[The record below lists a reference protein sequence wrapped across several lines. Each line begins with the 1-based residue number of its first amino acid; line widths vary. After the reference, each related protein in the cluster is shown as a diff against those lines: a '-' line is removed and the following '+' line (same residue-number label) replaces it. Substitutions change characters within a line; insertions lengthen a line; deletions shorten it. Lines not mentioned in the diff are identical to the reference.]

1 MKRAAVAPAVLRGG
15 PALALLA
22 LLAACD
28 LGPDFKQPETALP
41 TAWEN
46 ASPGVRAAWPDPDWW
61 RAFKSPQLDALMAQA
76 RAGNT
81 DVAAAAARVVEADAQ
96 ARIAG
101 APLFPSL
108 NAQTNVGPTRI
119 LNNTGQERHHNTYQ
133 GLLNA
138 SYELDFWGKNRAAL
152 EAAQASAAAARFA
165 QDVVWL
171 STASSVASTYFA
183 LLGAQD
189 RLKVAH
195 GNLDR
200 AEHDLRAVSLQ
211 LKQGTVPQLAV
222 VQQQSLAAS
231 VAAAIPPLERE
242 LVLTRNA
249 LALLTGRLPQG
260 VGGGAGSLFDIP
272 VPAVAAGV
280 PSELLA
286 RRPDVQNAEAQLV
299 AANADIKVARAQF
312 FPSFSLTAQGGL
324 TSFGLTQYVTP
335 PLGTYL
341 LLSTV
346 TQPIFQGGALR
357 GQLDRNKARYQ
368 ELLAGTYR
376 KAVLSA
382 FGDVENALAEV
393 KTAADEEAAVQRS
406 VDTAQRSA
414 GLASSGFR
422 GGTGTVLD
430 VLLSQ
435 TATFTARDLL
445 VQARLDRLQSLVRLY
460 AALGGGWTPQS
471 TGAATVALDETAVHK
486 R

>member
-1 MKRAAVAPAVLRGG
+1 MRPAARRALVH
-15 PALALLA
+15 ALLA

-46 ASPGVRAAWPDPDWW
+46 ASPKLRAAWPDPDWW

-108 NAQTNVGPTRI
+108 DAQTNVGPTRV
-119 LNNTGQERHHNTYQ
+119 LNNTGRERHHTTYQ
-133 GLLNA
+133 GLLSA

-152 EAAQASAAAARFA
+152 EAAQASAAAAGYA

-183 LLGAQD
+183 LLSAQE
-189 RLKVAH
+189 RLKVAR

-200 AEHDLRAVSLQ
+200 AEHDLRAVSLE
-211 LKQGTVPQLAV
+211 LKQGTVAQLAV
-222 VQQQSLAAS
+222 VQQQSLTAT

-249 LALLTGRLPQG
+249 LALLVGRLPQRFG
-260 VGGGAGSLFDIP
+260 AGAGGGAGSLFDIP

-324 TSFGLTQYVTP
+324 TSFGLTQYTTP

-341 LLSTV
+341 LLSTI
-346 TQPIFQGGALR
+346 TQPIFRGGALR
-357 GQLDRNKARYQ
+357 GQLDQSKARYQ

-382 FGDVENALAEV
+382 FGDVENALVEV
-393 KTAADEEAAVQRS
+393 KAAADEEAAVQRS
-406 VDTAQRSA
+406 VDTAQRSS
-414 GLASSGFR
+414 GLASAGFR

-435 TATFTARDLL
+435 SATFTARDLL
-445 VQARLDRLQSLVRLY
+445 VQARLDRLQSLVKLY
-460 AALGGGWTPQS
+460 AALGGGWTPPAAAAAAA
-471 TGAATVALDETAVHK
+471 TGA
-486 R
+486 RG

>member
-1 MKRAAVAPAVLRGG
+1 MSRAAVKPTALRGG
-15 PALALLA
+15 PALALLV

-28 LGPDFKQPETALP
+28 LGPDYKKPETALP

-46 ASPGVRAAWPDPDWW
+46 ASPKVRAGWPDPDWW

-108 NAQTNVGPTRI
+108 DAQTNVGPTRL
-119 LNNTGQERHHNTYQ
+119 LNNTGRERHHTTYQ
-133 GLLNA
+133 GLLSA

-152 EAAQASAAAARFA
+152 ESAEASAASARYA

-183 LLGAQD
+183 LLSAQD
-189 RLKVAH
+189 RLKVAR

-211 LKQGTVPQLAV
+211 LKQGTVAQLAV
-222 VQQQSLAAS
+222 VQQQSLAAT

-260 VGGGAGSLFDIP
+260 FGGAAGSLFDIP

-324 TSFGLTQYVTP
+324 TSFGLTQYTTP

-341 LLSTV
+341 LLSTI
-346 TQPIFQGGALR
+346 TQPIFHGGALR
-357 GQLDRNKARYQ
+357 GQLDQTKARHQ

-406 VDTAQRSA
+406 VDTAQRSS
-414 GLASSGFR
+414 GLASAGFR

-435 TATFTARDLL
+435 TASFTARDLM
-445 VQARLDRLQSLVRLY
+445 VQARLDRLQSLVKLY
-460 AALGGGWTPQS
+460 AALGGGWTPPKAGS
-471 TGAATVALDETAVHK
+471 AAVAQADSPH